1 MPSPPVPTVDEDSL
15 RCPAALAAARRGG
28 TDLDRYVAPT
38 DAERD
43 ALRDTIATL
52 TKMGAQARGPA
63 SRSAAHAGFEV
74 IDLPEIPNAVLVR
87 EIEARRRGG
96 GAYVVRFEARARD
109 VAIEAPHTFF
119 DEGTLPLACEL
130 FQRTNGAALFINTAH
145 RYKASPADEHGDHP
159 SDVAHNGSSL
169 FQAATEGLIQS
180 IPAATVVQLHGFAAR
195 GTDTTVVV
203 SAGEKRQGD
212 ALVTRAAAAL
222 AKVLT
227 GVKKYPEDSGELG
240 ATTNVQG
247 QIVRAAGGRF
257 LHVEMEAGVR
267 RQLLNDPSLRA
278 SMLDAIG
285 TVLQE
290 RPQ

>member
-1 MPSPPVPTVDEDSL
+1 MPSSTVPALDEDSL
-15 RCPAALAAARRGG
+15 RCPAALAATRRGG
-28 TDLDRYVAPT
+28 TDPDRYVAPT

-52 TKMGAQARGPA
+52 LKMGAQARGPA
-63 SRSAAHAGFEV
+63 SRSAARAGFEV
-74 IDLPEIPNAVLVR
+74 IDLPEIPGAVLVR

-96 GAYVVRFEARARD
+96 GAYVVRFDARARD
-109 VAIEAPHTFF
+109 TAIEAPHTFF

-130 FQRTNGAALFINTAH
+130 FQRTNSAALFINTAH

-159 SDVAHNGSSL
+159 SDVAHSGSSL

-180 IPAATVVQLHGFAAR
+180 VPGPTVVQLHGFAAR

-212 ALVTRAAAAL
+212 ALVTRAASAL
-222 AKVLT
+222 ARVLT

-247 QIVRAAGGRF
+247 QIVRASGGRF
-257 LHVEMEAGVR
+257 LHVEMEANLR
-267 RQLLNDPSLRA
+267 RQVLTDAHLRA
-278 SMLDAIG
+278 TVLDAIASA
-285 TVLQE
+285 LEE
-290 RPQ
+290 RPK